1 MNCTIVNVRTSNLGT
16 KSHWVNPN
24 TVYVYCGR
32 PSRLG
37 NPYVVGR
44 DGNRDE
50 VIRKCWND
58 QRWLRSVQ
66 EFLDWLRTTNAEN
79 VILGCWCAP
88 KRCHTEYIAR
98 LVAALK

>member
-16 KSHWVNPN
+16 KSHWINPN

-44 DGNRDE
+44 DGDRDT

-58 QRWLRSVQ
+58 QQWLMTVQ
-66 EFLDWLRTTNAEN
+66 EFINWLRTTNAEN

-88 KRCHTEYIAR
+88 KRCHTELIAR
-98 LVAALK
+98 LVRAM

>member
-1 MNCTIVNVRTSNLGT
+1 MNCTIVNVRTSKLGT
-16 KSHWVNPN
+16 KSHWINPN

-37 NPYVVGR
+37 NPYAMGR

-58 QRWLRSVQ
+58 QRWLRTVQ

-79 VILGCWCAP
+79 VVLGCWCAP
-88 KRCHTEYIAR
+88 NRCHTELIAR
-98 LVAALK
+98 LVRAM